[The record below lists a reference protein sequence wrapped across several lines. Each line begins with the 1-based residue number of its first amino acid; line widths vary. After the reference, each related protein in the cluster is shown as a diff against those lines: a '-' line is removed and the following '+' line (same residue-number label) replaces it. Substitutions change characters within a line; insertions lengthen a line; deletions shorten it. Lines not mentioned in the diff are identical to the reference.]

1 MHMSRVFL
9 IGFFLALQ
17 LQASTQTM
25 PLGVLLDSIEI
36 GNPSLR
42 MYDYD
47 VRAMDEAARGARS
60 WMPPQIGAGFFMTP
74 YNPKYIKPMENAM
87 GETEPGMGQFMI
99 SAEQM
104 FPNRRKQNAESAY
117 MSAMSSVEKERR
129 RATLNQL
136 TADLK
141 KNYYQWSV
149 QKRKLRVLDDNEKLL
164 QFMIQSAELRY
175 KNGLEKINAYYKAKA
190 ALGNVQKM
198 RIMTESEIEQKRI
211 AINTILNRDKRVVF
225 DIDTTLSLKDYR
237 SLEIDTNQIIASRSD
252 LKAVERDIE
261 LNRLRTANERAKLLP
276 DFGLRYD
283 HMIGLAQQPAQF
295 TLMGMMRI
303 PLAPWSSRMNRANIE
318 SFRWKNES
326 LLQQRQMLV
335 NEATGMAQGM
345 LQEIIARRKQ
355 VDLYREKIIPAVRNN
370 YQTFQI
376 AYEQNTEELFMLFD
390 AWETLNMTQ
399 IEYLDTLQEL
409 LIAQVE
415 LERILETR

>member
-1 MHMSRVFL
+1 MQSRVLL
-9 IGFFLALQ
+9 IGFFMVLQ
-17 LQASTQTM
+17 LQGFAQVVS
-25 PLGVLLDSIEI
+25 LGALLDSIAI
-36 GNPSLR
+36 ANPSLR

-60 WMPPQIGAGFFMTP
+60 WMPPQVGAGFFMTP
-74 YNPKYIKPMENAM
+74 YNPKYIKPMENGM
-87 GETEPGMGQFMI
+87 GATEPGMGQFMI

-104 FPNRRKQNAESAY
+104 FPSRRKQNANSEY
-117 MSAMSSVEKERR
+117 MSAMSSVERERR
-129 RATLNQL
+129 RTALNQL

-141 KNYYQWSV
+141 KNYYQWSI

-198 RIMTESEIEQKRI
+198 RIMTEAEIEQKQI
-211 AINTILNRDKRVVF
+211 AINTILNRDKAKKF
-225 DIDTTLSLKDYR
+225 DVDTNLALKDYTAF
-237 SLEIDTNQIIASRSD
+237 EIDTNQIIASRSD

-261 LNRLRTANERAKLLP
+261 LNRLRTNNERAQLLP
-276 DFGLRYD
+276 EFGLRYD

-303 PLAPWSSRMNRANIE
+303 PLAPWSSRMNRANME
-318 SFRWKNES
+318 SYRWKNES
-326 LLQQRQMLV
+326 LLQQRQMIV

-345 LQEIIARRKQ
+345 LREIIARRKQ
-355 VDLYREKIIPAVRNN
+355 VDLYKEKIIPAVRNN
-370 YQTFQI
+370 YQTFLI

-409 LIAQVE
+409 LTAQAE

>member
-1 MHMSRVFL
+1 MFL

-175 KNGLEKINAYYKAKA
+175 KNGLEKINTYYKAKA

-198 RIMTESEIEQKRI
+198 RIMTEGEIEQKRI

-225 DIDTTLSLKDYR
+225 DIDTTLTLKDYR

-318 SFRWKNES
+318 SYRWKNES

-355 VDLYREKIIPAVRNN
+355 VDLYKEKIIPAVRNN

-409 LIAQVE
+409 LVAQVE

>member
-1 MHMSRVFL
+1 MFL

-198 RIMTESEIEQKRI
+198 RIMTEGEIEQKRI

-225 DIDTTLSLKDYR
+225 DIDTTLTLKDYR

-318 SFRWKNES
+318 SYRWKNES

-355 VDLYREKIIPAVRNN
+355 VDLYKEKIIPAVRNN

-409 LIAQVE
+409 LVAQVE

>member
-1 MHMSRVFL
+1 MHMSRMFL

-136 TADLK
+136 ALPRIFVTAS
-141 KNYYQWSV
+141 KN
-149 QKRKLRVLDDNEKLL
+149 
-164 QFMIQSAELRY
+164 
-175 KNGLEKINAYYKAKA
+175 
-190 ALGNVQKM
+190 
-198 RIMTESEIEQKRI
+198 
-211 AINTILNRDKRVVF
+211 
-225 DIDTTLSLKDYR
+225 
-237 SLEIDTNQIIASRSD
+237 
-252 LKAVERDIE
+252 
-261 LNRLRTANERAKLLP
+261 
-276 DFGLRYD
+276 
-283 HMIGLAQQPAQF
+283 
-295 TLMGMMRI
+295 
-303 PLAPWSSRMNRANIE
+303 
-318 SFRWKNES
+318 
-326 LLQQRQMLV
+326 
-335 NEATGMAQGM
+335 
-345 LQEIIARRKQ
+345 
-355 VDLYREKIIPAVRNN
+355 
-370 YQTFQI
+370 
-376 AYEQNTEELFMLFD
+376 
-390 AWETLNMTQ
+390 
-399 IEYLDTLQEL
+399 
-409 LIAQVE
+409 
-415 LERILETR
+415 